1 MFSISTHSSVLSWRI
16 PGTGEPGGLPSTGL
30 NRIGHD
36 WCDLAAVSQ
45 EKPFFYPHTHRSH
58 NEMADDK
65 VEETFRFFNYSLQIS
80 ESYCHMSS
88 ILPLTVQLV
97 ISSFL
102 PKPQSLAIT
111 VSYLAILFWPYSA
124 LSFYEYHILIKILIY
139 LESRYHVSYFY
150 ALNLFSFINLIFL
163 VLVPLGCK
171 NGHFIYSSGKQKK

>member
-1 MFSISTHSSVLSWRI
+1 MFSISREILFYTHTPQDRM
-16 PGTGEPGGLPSTGL
+16 TE
-30 NRIGHD
+30 
-36 WCDLAAVSQ
+36 
-45 EKPFFYPHTHRSH
+45 Y
-58 NEMADDK
+58 
-65 VEETFRFFNYSLQIS
+65 EETLNLFSYSLQIS

-111 VSYLAILFWPYSA
+111 VSYLAILFWPYFA